1 MSALPPIATG
11 KRTSIYVGEVPGAD
25 IIQSPPRHARAA
37 RHRGRGKVDACYK
50 SLILPNFDAK
60 WTGQEFAGLFDRS
73 FITVSMN
80 CVTAIDVSRVL
91 HEHAIS

>member
-1 MSALPPIATG
+1 MSA
-11 KRTSIYVGEVPGAD
+11 KCQEQTSFNHPLGTPG
-25 IIQSPPRHARAA
+25 Q
-37 RHRGRGKVDACYK
+37 RGTVRRGKVDACYK